1 MLKWLNKLVHLI
13 EVEGQRNIRLKEVT
27 LHHQELQQH
36 LLRIESKKKNYIVYV
51 EHHMMKQSKH
61 WKKFLSLN
69 NIYLMI
75 VKYFVKLDFMWDA
88 ISVTIGFM
96 EIALESQKKCVKL
109 FQSLF
114 VQNVDMQEIHK
125 SYIVYV
131 NSLMM
136 NLSM

>member
-1 MLKWLNKLVHLI
+1 
-13 EVEGQRNIRLKEVT
+13 
-27 LHHQELQQH
+27 
-36 LLRIESKKKNYIVYV
+36 
-51 EHHMMKQSKH
+51 
-61 WKKFLSLN
+61 
-69 NIYLMI
+69 MI
-75 VKYFVKLDFMWDA
+75 VKYFVKLDFMWDV